1 MFSSGSAT
9 RELAQSHLDVS
20 CLCRISELKWLVAD
34 NLLTKNLNLTSLVNF
49 TGVIVEK
56 LPNTEFVVR
65 LTHLPDGSQ
74 VEASKI
80 LVNGKITG
88 KIRDRKIKVA
98 VHDVV
103 TISISMESAK
113 SMSGFIIYR
122 ERSRPK

>member
-1 MFSSGSAT
+1 M
-9 RELAQSHLDVS
+9 
-20 CLCRISELKWLVAD
+20 AD

-49 TGVIVEK
+49 SGIIAEK
-56 LPNTEFVVR
+56 LPNTEFIVR

-74 VEASKI
+74 ISDNNKI
-80 LVNGKITG
+80 LVNGRITG

-122 ERSRPK
+122 ERGKPK